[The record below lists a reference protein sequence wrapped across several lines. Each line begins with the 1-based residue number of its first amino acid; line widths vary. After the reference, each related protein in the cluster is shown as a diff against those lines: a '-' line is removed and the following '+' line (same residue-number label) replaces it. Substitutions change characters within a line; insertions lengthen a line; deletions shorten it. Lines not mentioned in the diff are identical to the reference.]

1 MAALATINDA
11 KQRLRV
17 DFDDDNALITGLLE
31 EATDIVVGYIKK
43 PDHEWTAATV
53 PFRIKAAILLVTG
66 SLYENRDGGEAVLT
80 ESVRALLHRD
90 RDPALA

>member
-1 MAALATINDA
+1 MAALATISDA
-11 KQRLRV
+11 KQRLRI
-17 DFDDDNALITGLLE
+17 DFEDDNALITSLLE

-43 PDHEWTAATV
+43 PDHEWSATTV
-53 PFRIKAAILLVTG
+53 PFRIKSAILLVTG
-66 SLYENRDGGEAVLT
+66 SLYENRDAGEAVLT